1 MDVRV
6 CVWEKRVVLNRL
18 ALLGV
23 RIRSVSVI
31 ALSVEP
37 FCVKYYND
45 FKLLYYI
52 YIYYNNF
59 FFMHMCVYVWCLQ
72 KGT

>member
-1 MDVRV
+1 M
-6 CVWEKRVVLNRL
+6 CVEKRVVLNRL

-45 FKLLYYI
+45 FKLLYSI
-52 YIYYNNF
+52 YIYYYNNNF

-72 KGT
+72 KGP